1 MSANL
6 ENSAVATGLEKVSFH
21 SNPKEGQCQTMFSIV
36 QVCSFHMLVKLCSKS
51 FKLGFSSTWPKNF
64 QMYKLGFEEAKEP
77 EIKLPTFAGSQK
89 KKGIPEKHLLQHHWL
104 CCGIFREMGV
114 PDHLTVSWETCMQ
127 AKKQQNQTW
136 NNWMLQSWEKSTTRL
151 YIVTLLI

>member
-51 FKLGFSSTWPKNF
+51 FKLGFSSTWTKNF

-114 PDHLTVSWETCMQ
+114 PDHLTVSWEICIQ
-127 AKKQQNQTW
+127 FKKQQLEPDMVQPIKNGERS
-136 NNWMLQSWEKSTTRL
+136 MTRL